1 MKKIALSV
9 AAFAL
14 LSFGGVAAAQDH
26 SGHDANSSHGE
37 HSGHEGN
44 AASTAIVDQAPSTK
58 AFEKANSLMHKG
70 MAIEFSGNPD
80 LDFVRGMIAHHQG
93 AVDMARVQL
102 QYGTDPET
110 RKLAEEIIANQEP
123 EIAAMKAW
131 LEKHAH

>member
-26 SGHDANSSHGE
+26 SDHDTKSGHGE
-37 HSGHEGN
+37 HWSHQGN
-44 AASTAIVDQAPSTK
+44 AVAPAIGDQAPSTK
-58 AFEKANSLMHKG
+58 AFEHANSAMHKG

-102 QYGTDPET
+102 QYGTDPEM
-110 RKLAEEIIANQEP
+110 RELAEEIIANQEP